1 MNLAFRT
8 GCVARIGFTS
18 LAMSL
23 LSGGGAGFGQ
33 GENEIP
39 LVPNGIPGTSSRVMP
54 TPSTDGRLIAFQR
67 LPPISSR
74 RTRMAQATFF
84 EDDRMLK
91 IPI

>member
-18 LAMSL
+18 LAIFL
-23 LSGGGAGFGQ
+23 LSGSGAGFGQ
-33 GENEIP
+33 CENEIP

-74 RTRMAQATFF
+74 QTRMGQATFYLCMT
-84 EDDRMLK
+84 EC
-91 IPI
+91 